1 MSTSATPSPDNSA
14 EYPAGQYPPNER
26 PTGTTGTAPTGVV
39 VGSYDS
45 YLAAQAA
52 VDTLSDR
59 KFDVSATQVVGHDLR
74 SVEDVKG
81 RMTKGKAALAGAGS
95 GAWFGLLLGILIG
108 IFMPLMLW
116 SALLWGLILGAIWGA
131 LFGFIGHLATGGR
144 RDFVSAKAIVAGRY
158 DLIVENGLASQARQL
173 LAQGR

>member
-1 MSTSATPSPDNSA
+1 MSTNATPDNPA
-14 EYPAGQYPPNER
+14 EHPAGEYPPNEY
-26 PTGTTGTAPTGVV
+26 PIGTTGTAPIGAV

-52 VDTLSDR
+52 VDMLSDR
-59 KFDVSATQVVGHDLR
+59 KFDVSAVQVVGHDLH

-95 GAWFGLLLGILIG
+95 GAWFGLLLGLLIG
-108 IFMPLMLW
+108 IFAPLILW

-131 LFGFIGHLATGGR
+131 LFGFISHLASGGR

-158 DLIVENGLASQARQL
+158 DLVVENGLAGQARQL
-173 LAQGR
+173 LTQGR